1 MGVATGAA
9 VITTN
14 VDIPSDIDTGD
25 SVLFVVANGIPS
37 QPFAVS
43 VQPIIF

>member
-14 VDIPSDIDTGD
+14 VDIPGDIELGD
-25 SVLFVVANGIPS
+25 SMLFVVANGIAS
-37 QPFAVS
+37 KPFPLTIATS
-43 VQPIIF
+43 LF